1 MGAFR
6 AINGLQ
12 KGPKRHIFPFSLEKI
27 AVLVRPALGSILSA
41 SIIDNDLFSLQCVSK
56 IVSYFALF
64 I

>member
-12 KGPKRHIFPFSLEKI
+12 KGPKRHIFPVSLEKI

-41 SIIDNDLFSLQCVSK
+41 SIIDNDLFSLRCV
-56 IVSYFALF
+56 
-64 I
+64 